1 MMKSNIYFLLLLVA
15 TLLSACKPE
24 IDSFEP
30 SAGDANFSTYVALG
44 NSLTSGYKDGALFIS
59 GQEVSYPNIIAQQL
73 KLVGGGD
80 FKQPLMYDEK
90 GFGGRLVLRLREV
103 KDCNGDPVAGA
114 TPSLGPVPVALLDPT
129 LPDPRNFAH
138 SAELSG
144 SNNLGVPGAKSF
156 HLLFPGYAG
165 ANPYFGRFAN
175 DPATSSILGD
185 AMAKNPTFF
194 SLWIGNNDVLTYAL
208 SGGESDSVTSVPYF
222 TYRYSQII
230 NSLLS
235 IGAKGVVATIPDI
248 TNIPYF
254 TTVPYNA
261 LVLTDPQQVAGL
273 NQAYSPLGIT
283 FALGQ
288 NGFIIQ
294 DPAAVGGLRQIKST
308 ELILLSI
315 PQDSLKCAGWGSL
328 KPIPMQFILDEE
340 EILSIK
346 NATEGYNTEILSI
359 ATEKELAYVDV
370 NALFAEARAGMVFD
384 GVKFNTSYITG
395 GLISIDGI
403 HLSPRGN
410 ALMANKFLEAIN
422 LKFQSNIPLVD
433 ITEYD
438 GIAFP

>member
-1 MMKSNIYFLLLLVA
+1 MKSNKYFILLLVA
-15 TLLSACKPE
+15 ALLSACKPE

-30 SAGDANFSTYVALG
+30 SAGNADFTTYVALG
-44 NSLTSGYKDGALFIS
+44 NSLTSGYKDGDLFKS
-59 GQEVSYPNIIAQQL
+59 GQEVSYPNIIAQQF
-73 KLVGGGD
+73 KLVGGGE
-80 FKQPLMYDEK
+80 FKQPLMYDEL
-90 GFGGRLVLRLREV
+90 GFGNRLVLRLREV
-103 KDCNGDPVAGA
+103 KDCSGQAVPGA
-114 TPSLGPVPVALLDPT
+114 APSLGPVPLRLLDPAT
-129 LPDPRNFAH
+129 PDPRNFTN
-138 SAELSG
+138 SAELAG

-156 HLLFPGYAG
+156 HLLAPGYG
-165 ANPYFGRFAN
+165 GLNPYFGRFAN
-175 DPATSSILGD
+175 NPQTSSILQD

-208 SGGESDSVTSVPYF
+208 AGGEADSVTSVPYF
-222 TYRYSQII
+222 TMAYGAILT
-230 NSLLS
+230 SLHS
-235 IGAKGVVATIPDI
+235 IGAKGVIATIPDI

-273 NQAYSPLGIT
+273 NEAYSALGIT

-294 DPAAVGGLRQIKST
+294 DANAPGGLRQIKST

-328 KPIPMQFILDEE
+328 KPIPMQYVLDEE
-340 EILSIK
+340 EILNIK
-346 NATEGYNTEILSI
+346 TAIEGYNAAILSFSNDFD
-359 ATEKELAYVDV
+359 LAFVDV
-370 NALFAEARAGMVFD
+370 NALFAQARSGMIFD
-384 GVKFNTSYITG
+384 GVRLNTSYITG

-410 ALMANKFLEAIN
+410 ALMANKFIEAIN
-422 LKFQSNIPLVD
+422 LNYQSNIPLVD

-438 GIAFP
+438 GITFP

>member
-1 MMKSNIYFLLLLVA
+1 MMKSNKYFILLLVA
-15 TLLSACKPE
+15 ALLSACKPE

-30 SAGDANFSTYVALG
+30 SAGNADFSTYVALG
-44 NSLTSGYKDGALFIS
+44 NSLTSGYKDGDLFKS

-73 KLVGGGD
+73 KLVGGGE
-80 FKQPLMYDEK
+80 FKQPLMYDEL
-90 GFGGRLVLRLREV
+90 GFGNRLVLRLREV
-103 KDCNGDPVAGA
+103 KDCSGQAVPGA
-114 TPSLGPVPVALLDPT
+114 APSLGPVPLRLLDPAI
-129 LPDPRNFAH
+129 PDPRNFTN
-138 SAELSG
+138 SAELAG

-156 HLLFPGYAG
+156 HLLAPGYG
-165 ANPYFGRFAN
+165 GLNPYFGRFAN
-175 DPATSSILGD
+175 NPQTSSILMD

-208 SGGESDSVTSVPYF
+208 AGGEADSVTSVPYF
-222 TYRYSQII
+222 TMAYGAILT
-230 NSLLS
+230 SLHS
-235 IGAKGVVATIPDI
+235 IGAKGVVATVPDI

-254 TTVPYNA
+254 TTVPFNA

-273 NQAYSPLGIT
+273 NQAYSALNIT

-294 DPAAVGGLRQIKST
+294 DANVPGGMRQIKST

-328 KPIPMQFILDEE
+328 KPIPMQYVLDEE
-340 EILSIK
+340 EILNIK
-346 NATEGYNTEILSI
+346 TATEGYNAAILSFSNDFD
-359 ATEKELAYVDV
+359 LAFVDV
-370 NALFAEARAGMVFD
+370 NALFAQARSGMIFD

-403 HLSPRGN
+403 HLTARGN
-410 ALMANKFLEAIN
+410 ALMANKFIEAIN
-422 LKFQSNIPLVD
+422 LKYQANIPLVD

-438 GIAFP
+438 GITFP